1 MEILVLGGTW
11 FLGRAVADG
20 AMQRGWNVTVFNRGK
35 SGMAPEGA
43 RSVHGDRTVSTDL
56 LRLAQQGPWDAV
68 IDTSASDLAPRDVL
82 AGSRALEPAAD
93 KYIFISTVNAYR
105 GWPEE
110 PLSESSELL
119 DGPPDAD
126 NDYGRL
132 PDDWTGPDWYYGRQK
147 AGAERAVWSVF
158 GSERVSVLRPG
169 IILGPGEYVGR
180 LPWWLR
186 RASRG
191 GTILAPGDPA
201 QSIQPIDVRDVAEF
215 ALDHAATRMPG
226 AFNVVAPI
234 GHDTMSGLLSACVE
248 VTGRRGHLTWAPG
261 DLLTAHQVKQWTEL
275 PLWRTHAGTWSIDS
289 AKAQAAGLRCRP
301 LAETVAAT
309 WRWLE
314 AGGAPVAHPR
324 WDEHGISPA
333 KEAAILAALSA

>member
-132 PDDWTGPDWYYGRQK
+132 PD
-147 AGAERAVWSVF
+147 
-158 GSERVSVLRPG
+158 
-169 IILGPGEYVGR
+169 
-180 LPWWLR
+180 
-186 RASRG
+186 
-191 GTILAPGDPA
+191 PGDPA